1 MTMKA
6 VSVTH
11 VHLLAVINSE
21 LSRWQDGATVR
32 LLDIG
37 CGDGR
42 LLAYLGE
49 ELVRLRPNLRLEF
62 YGVDVRDHGVQ
73 AAGFMERTVAF
84 LATAQPDRPWQ
95 ERVLSMADGEAWP
108 FPQDFFHV
116 AVSNQVGEH
125 VRDHAHFFGE
135 VRRTLVRGGFSAHLF
150 PLRHYILEGHLLLP
164 FVHRIRNTD
173 LLRAFIRT
181 CSRLGLGKFPR
192 FQKTGVRLEDFTERH
207 ADYMHY
213 FTNYLTQ
220 NDVMAEAK
228 RQRLRVSFRYTQ
240 GFYTNKLRTMAGL
253 RPVVQYRLNRS
264 AVLDWAATLLLR
276 YVSSVTVFLENDETY
291 TREHA

>member
-1 MTMKA
+1 MKA

-11 VHLLAVINSE
+11 VHLLAVINTE
-21 LSRWQDGATVR
+21 LSRWPDGATVR

-49 ELVRLRPNLRLEF
+49 ELVQLRPNLCLEL

-84 LATAQPDRPWQ
+84 LAVAQPHRPWN
-95 ERVLSMADGEAWP
+95 ERVLSVADGEAWP

-116 AVSNQVGEH
+116 SVSNQVGEH
-125 VRDHAHFFGE
+125 VLDHAHFFGE
-135 VRRTLVRGGFSAHLF
+135 VRRTLVRGGISAHLF

-164 FVHRIRNTD
+164 FVHRIRNID

-192 FQKTGVRLEDFTERH
+192 FQKSDGVRLEDFTERH

-220 NDVMAEAK
+220 KDVMAEAK

-253 RPVVQYRLNRS
+253 RPVLQYRRNRS

-291 TREHA
+291 TRGLP